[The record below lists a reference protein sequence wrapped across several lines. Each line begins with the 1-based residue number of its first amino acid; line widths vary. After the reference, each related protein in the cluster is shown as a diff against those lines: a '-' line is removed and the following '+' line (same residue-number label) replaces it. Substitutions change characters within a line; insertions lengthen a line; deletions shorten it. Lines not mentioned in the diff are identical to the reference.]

1 MVRRKGVTIMEELL
15 LNIETAGPALV
26 FLGAVAA
33 LVFAVGAVFFG
44 YMAEEE
50 KNGRKL
56 GWAEWPIPESDKTLY
71 ENTPKLRL
79 VA

>member
-1 MVRRKGVTIMEELL
+1 MTIMEELL

-33 LVFAVGAVFFG
+33 LLFTVGAVFFG

-56 GWAEWPIPESDKTLY
+56 SWAEWPIPESETTTY
-71 ENTPKLRL
+71 AEAPKLRL
-79 VA
+79 AA

>member
-1 MVRRKGVTIMEELL
+1 MTIIEELL

-33 LVFAVGAVFFG
+33 LALTAGAVFFG

-56 GWAEWPIPESDKTLY
+56 SWAEWPIPESETTY
-71 ENTPKLRL
+71 CEVSPKLRL
-79 VA
+79 AA

>member
-1 MVRRKGVTIMEELL
+1 MEELL

-33 LVFAVGAVFFG
+33 LLLTVGAVFFG

-56 GWAEWPIPESDKTLY
+56 SWAEWPIPESETISY
-71 ENTPKLRL
+71 EETPKLRL
-79 VA
+79 AA

>member
-1 MVRRKGVTIMEELL
+1 MEELL
-15 LNIETAGPALV
+15 LNVETAGPALV

-33 LVFAVGAVFFG
+33 LILTVGAVFFG

-56 GWAEWPIPESDKTLY
+56 NWAEWPIPESETTAYGKA
-71 ENTPKLRL
+71 PKLRL
-79 VA
+79 AA